1 MTEVIT
7 RVAGDDSKSVALEG
21 TARCAVLP
29 STDNMSRLSS
39 INILFAGPCFPGQKK
54 KKGKTQKNVRALF
67 PSLFLISKS
76 LAWLK
81 LVGVEP

>member
-7 RVAGDDSKSVALEG
+7 RVAGDDSMMALEG

-54 KKGKTQKNVRALF
+54 KKRKDPEKCQSIVSFSVFNFQKLG
-67 PSLFLISKS
+67 
-76 LAWLK
+76 LAEA
-81 LVGVEP
+81 GGC

>member
-7 RVAGDDSKSVALEG
+7 RVAGDDSKSAALEG

-54 KKGKTQKNVRALF
+54 KRKDPEKCQSIVSFSFFNFQKLG
-67 PSLFLISKS
+67 
-76 LAWLK
+76 LAEA
-81 LVGVEP
+81 GGC